1 MSAGA
6 FSLYI
11 PHKGGRGFKKNR
23 TADYNYISGV
33 INGFNSYGFNLINS
47 P

>member
-11 PHKGGRGFKKNR
+11 PHEGGGGGLKKNR

-33 INGFNSYGFNLINS
+33 INSFNSYGFN
-47 P
+47 